1 MRYSFFS
8 LVVAINAVAGFDV
21 QAANTDRETFQVI
34 FGVRAALSA
43 QHGYGVTDSVKYIV
57 EAPNGDIVVAGNGAS
72 SYTDTGSRTKPMV
85 ARIDPSGNV
94 LWRQIY
100 EDLENQEILAFAG
113 KGDGQFIVFKKRV
126 EDRSGRTRR
135 TETLSLRRVDSD
147 GNMSRELGG
156 IDGVQVYGTAAVVN
170 AELER
175 LVFAGIDAE
184 GTPSPRPEIRDVRL
198 HEIDLNGNVRRLA
211 FPEGIKGLRMF
222 QHVGNDNFVFLRMGS
237 FYSEPQDIARVN
249 ADGEVDQVIEWYDE
263 VKMPSHVLAT
273 ASRIFLIYQIDYR
286 EKKYRVL
293 AHSIDG
299 SGHWHYDIEGVDR
312 VVAATATRTGG
323 LILSGN
329 YEGNPLV
336 IAVSPQGEFQWS
348 HRFRSAKA
356 NAGIAAISE
365 LSDGWLALAGS
376 TSPGNAAFS
385 STDADALLVVSGPAG
400 AGLSDYSG
408 CLADADEIERL
419 RAELQSL
426 TGMEVR
432 REVLMSGRKPTPVED
447 LPHLNAKVP
456 PTGDCGSLSEQDLK
470 RFLRESVDE
479 AHVLNLSKPSDRA
492 KIDVMLRPTG
502 SLHPTGFKE
511 TGRFDVG
518 RTPRLEV
525 EHRSGREAMRY
536 IAEEILPYT
545 ERFWVVFDQLQAAGR
560 MWVGDKSRG
569 LGLPAGPTF
578 SKVTVLAEQF
588 VETLNEQPEQD
599 RRAFTAKFS
608 AKPIVFSA
616 DDDFLHL
623 WGDSWLIV
631 GKNRID
637 DIFEYVLKTLP
648 EIESGILAETKAL
661 YSAVATQFRKSDP
674 NLPRAKYLE
683 VLRRVS
689 ASIESLSDEDIAV
702 LRDTFASVEV
712 GNRYINDLGLQ
723 DYRRLVYMETVAAE
737 HVLSF
742 IVENAEELQSQELR
756 P

>member
-1 MRYSFFS
+1 
-8 LVVAINAVAGFDV
+8 
-21 QAANTDRETFQVI
+21 
-34 FGVRAALSA
+34 
-43 QHGYGVTDSVKYIV
+43 
-57 EAPNGDIVVAGNGAS
+57 
-72 SYTDTGSRTKPMV
+72 
-85 ARIDPSGNV
+85 
-94 LWRQIY
+94 
-100 EDLENQEILAFAG
+100 
-113 KGDGQFIVFKKRV
+113 
-126 EDRSGRTRR
+126 
-135 TETLSLRRVDSD
+135 
-147 GNMSRELGG
+147 MSRELGG

-175 LVFAGIDAE
+175 FVFAGIDAE
-184 GTPSPRPEIRDVRL
+184 GMTYSRPEIRDVRL